1 MKSLPFI
8 LSGQHSSYNMLDV
21 GDDVDVVVVDGNDDN
36 DDDNDDKDD
45 DDDVVDD
52 ESKREI
58 SANIIAFS

>member
-1 MKSLPFI
+1 MKSPPFI

-21 GDDVDVVVVDGNDDN
+21 FDDDVVVVVDGN